1 MRRRHLVVP
10 CALGLVAAACTSTQV
25 STPLP
30 AASAPGVTA
39 SSVAVATV
47 TATQSP
53 WNIGVA
59 SYLRGLA
66 SALAWANDHGGVA
79 GRRIDL
85 ITEAVPATQNAAAIE
100 TRDALTTVDAFT
112 IVGTSL
118 GPATSTV
125 AAVAPRLG
133 ASSSFPIAPAG
144 WLPPL
149 AVQLQVLEHD
159 GSLGA
164 HPLLWLPAGTTM
176 TALPAGVRDAIGES
190 SASLVSAV
198 RADPSATLVVGDD
211 LVADATVLHALVQAG
226 VTPKAVVV
234 AGALLAP
241 ARDGAWLAANAGM
254 DPRRLSVVSDVPATL
269 PASWAPL
276 VASLSVRAGATR
288 AATLGVLVGLN
299 TVGAIHALG
308 ATPTRVGLGRVLDA
322 AIPGRPGVGTVA
334 VSASATLVPA

>member
-53 WNIGVA
+53 WSIGAA
-59 SYLRGLA
+59 SYRSGIDE
-66 SALAWANDHGGVA
+66 ALTWANEHGGVA

-85 ITEAVPATQNAAAIE
+85 IAETVPATSSAAAIE

-112 IVGTSL
+112 VVGASL

-125 AAVAPRLG
+125 ATVASRIG
-133 ASSSFPIAPAG
+133 ASSSFPIVSGG

-149 AVQLQVLEHD
+149 AAQLQVLMHD

-164 HPLLWLPAGTTM
+164 RPLLWLPPGTTM
-176 TALPAGVRDAIGES
+176 TVLPAGVRDAIGES
-190 SASLVSAV
+190 STSLASAV
-198 RADPSATLVVGDD
+198 RANPSATLVVGDD
-211 LVADATVLHALVQAG
+211 LVADATVLHDLVQAG

-234 AGALLAP
+234 VGAMLAP
-241 ARDGAWLAANAGM
+241 ARDGAWLAVSAGI
-254 DPRRLSVVSDVPATL
+254 DPRRLSVVSDVPTTL
-269 PASWAPL
+269 PPSWAPL
-276 VASLSVRAGATR
+276 VATLSARAGGTR
-288 AATLGVLVGLN
+288 AATLGVVVGLN
-299 TVGAIHALG
+299 MVGAIHALG
-308 ATPTRVGLGRVLDA
+308 ATPTRVGLARVLDA
-322 AIPGRPGVGTVA
+322 AIAGRPGVGTVS
-334 VSASATLVPA
+334 VSGSVTLVPA